1 VYHKTLTITYSFSIL
16 IKCGFVMIS
25 TTASDTDSQNV
36 QPYNLPVGEKATAQQ
51 YWKPEPSH
59 SVASRVMND
68 DG

>member
-1 VYHKTLTITYSFSIL
+1 
-16 IKCGFVMIS
+16 MIS